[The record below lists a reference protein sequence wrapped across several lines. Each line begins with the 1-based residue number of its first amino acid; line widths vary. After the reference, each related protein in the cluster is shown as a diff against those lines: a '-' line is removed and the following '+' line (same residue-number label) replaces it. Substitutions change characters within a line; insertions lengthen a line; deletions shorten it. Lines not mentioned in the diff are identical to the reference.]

1 MLCCVACVYFEEQKA
16 SRKCSAVSLWKRPFV
31 VHTLPGSWSGSSL
44 YSSLIS
50 SLDTPVH
57 RRSATAT
64 GKPARN
70 QPLTLHY
77 RLTGLCQRSC
87 FPSIRVSFK
96 EKPSR
101 FIKALIRAD
110 GTVCSVRVTAGLS
123 QEMDYCRLLT
133 TRSWHLSPGEAFR
146 HHMASPESLS
156 VLKYG
161 DLVNEWI
168 N

>member
-1 MLCCVACVYFEEQKA
+1 MQICGIITCCVVLCVYFEEQKA
-16 SRKCSAVSLWKRPFV
+16 SRKCSTVSLWKRPFV

-64 GKPARN
+64 GKPATN
-70 QPLTLHY
+70 QPFTLNY

-87 FPSIRVSFK
+87 FPPICVSFQRK
-96 EKPSR
+96 TSR
-101 FIKALIRAD
+101 FIKTLIRAD
-110 GTVCSVRVTAGLS
+110 GTVCSVRVTAGLA

-133 TRSWHLSPGEAFR
+133 TRS
-146 HHMASPESLS
+146 
-156 VLKYG
+156 
-161 DLVNEWI
+161 
-168 N
+168 